1 MQSYKYKAVTNTGST
16 VTGVISG
23 ENRDEIIKNLRS
35 KNQYPILV
43 EAMQKSRDINIG
55 GILSGIKIKDIALF
69 CRQLYTML
77 NAGVTLVNCLDIL
90 KMQTENKKL
99 QGIIGNLHQDVQ
111 KGMSFSEALRQSNVF
126 PELLVNMVVAGEVS
140 GNLDT
145 IMSRMALHFEKE
157 NHIRNKIKGALVY
170 PAFLGG
176 LTIIVVIFLLT
187 FVLPTFVSMFE
198 GSSVEVPALTRALIS
213 ISGFIR
219 KFWYIL
225 LGIIIA
231 ISYFISKF
239 VRTDDGKMFIDT
251 ALMRIP
257 VVKGT
262 VQKMYTSR
270 FTRTLSTLMASG
282 IPLIQALEAV
292 AKVVNNKPVEKALLR
307 TVDDVR
313 KGVNLS
319 IPIKNSNLFPPMV
332 HYMINIGEESGSID
346 DLLERTALFYDE
358 ELDESIKKMMGL
370 IEPTMIVFM
379 AVIIGLI
386 AVAMVLP
393 MFDMLKTVQ

>member
-16 VTGVISG
+16 ITGIISG
-23 ENRDEIIKNLRS
+23 ENKEEILKNLRG
-35 KNQYPILV
+35 KNQYPVMV
-43 EAMQKSRDINIG
+43 EVMQQSRDLDLG
-55 GILSGIKIKDIALF
+55 SMLSRIKIKDIALF

-77 NAGVTLVNCLDIL
+77 NAGVTLINCLDIL
-90 KMQTENKKL
+90 KMQTENKRL

-111 KGMSFSEALRQSNVF
+111 KGMSFSEALRQSNAF

-145 IMSRMALHFEKE
+145 IMSRMAAHFEKE
-157 NHIRNKIKGALVY
+157 NYIRNKIKGALVY
-170 PAFLGG
+170 PAFIGG

-187 FVLPTFVSMFE
+187 FVLPTFISMFE
-198 GSSVEVPALTRALIS
+198 DSGVEVPALTRGLIS
-213 ISGFIR
+213 TSEFIR
-219 KFWYIL
+219 KFWYIV
-225 LGIIIA
+225 LGAVIA
-231 ISYFISKF
+231 ISYFIAKF
-239 VRTDDGKMFIDT
+239 VRTEKGKMVIDT

-262 VQKMYTSR
+262 IQKIYTSR

-332 HYMINIGEESGSID
+332 YYMINIGEESGSID

-358 ELDESIKKMMGL
+358 ELEESIKKMMGL

-386 AVAMVLP
+386 VISIALP
-393 MFDMLKTVQ
+393 MFDMVKTVG

>member
-16 VTGVISG
+16 ITGIISG
-23 ENRDEIIKNLRS
+23 ENKEEILKNLRG
-35 KNQYPILV
+35 KNQYPVMV
-43 EAMQKSRDINIG
+43 EVMQQSRDLDLG
-55 GILSGIKIKDIALF
+55 SMLSRIKIKDIALF

-77 NAGVTLVNCLDIL
+77 NAGVTLINCLDIL
-90 KMQTENKKL
+90 KIQTENKRL

-111 KGMSFSEALRQSNVF
+111 KGMSFSEALRQSNAF

-145 IMSRMALHFEKE
+145 IMSRMATHFEKE

-170 PAFLGG
+170 PAFIGG

-187 FVLPTFVSMFE
+187 FVLPTFISMFE
-198 GSSVEVPALTRALIS
+198 GSGVEVPALTRGLIS
-213 ISGFIR
+213 TSEFIR
-219 KFWYIL
+219 KFWYIV
-225 LGIIIA
+225 LGAVIA
-231 ISYFISKF
+231 LSYFMAKF
-239 VRTDDGKMFIDT
+239 VRTEKGKMAMDT
-251 ALMRIP
+251 SLMRIP

-262 VQKMYTSR
+262 IQKIYTSR

-282 IPLIQALEAV
+282 IPLIQALESV

-332 HYMINIGEESGSID
+332 YYMINIGEESGSID

-358 ELDESIKKMMGL
+358 ELEESIKKMMGL

-379 AVIIGLI
+379 ALIIGLI
-386 AVAMVLP
+386 VIAIALP
-393 MFDMLKTVQ
+393 MFDMVKTVQ

>member
-1 MQSYKYKAVTNTGST
+1 MQSFKYKAVTNTGST

-55 GILSGIKIKDIALF
+55 GMLSGIKIKDIALF

-111 KGMSFSEALRQSNVF
+111 KGKSFSEALRESNVF

-198 GSSVEVPALTRALIS
+198 GSEVAVPALTVALIN

-225 LGIIIA
+225 LGIIIGF
-231 ISYFISKF
+231 SYFMTKF
-239 VRTDDGKMFIDT
+239 VRTEEGKMFIDT

-292 AKVVNNKPVEKALLR
+292 AKVVNNKPLEKALLR

>member
-55 GILSGIKIKDIALF
+55 GFLSGIKLKDIALF

-111 KGMSFSEALRQSNVF
+111 KGKSFSEALRESNVF

-198 GSSVEVPALTRALIS
+198 GSGVAVPFLTRALIS
-213 ISGFIR
+213 ISGLIR

-225 LGIIIA
+225 LGIIIM
-231 ISYFISKF
+231 ISYFMSKF
-239 VRTDDGKMFIDT
+239 VRTEEGKLFIDT

-292 AKVVNNKPVEKALLR
+292 AKVVNNKPVEQALLR

-370 IEPTMIVFM
+370 IEPTMIVLM

-393 MFDMLKTVQ
+393 MFDMLKTV

>member
-1 MQSYKYKAVTNTGST
+1 
-16 VTGVISG
+16 
-23 ENRDEIIKNLRS
+23 
-35 KNQYPILV
+35 
-43 EAMQKSRDINIG
+43 
-55 GILSGIKIKDIALF
+55 
-69 CRQLYTML
+69 
-77 NAGVTLVNCLDIL
+77 
-90 KMQTENKKL
+90 
-99 QGIIGNLHQDVQ
+99 
-111 KGMSFSEALRQSNVF
+111 MSFSEALRQSNAF

-145 IMSRMALHFEKE
+145 IMSRMAAHFEKE

-170 PAFLGG
+170 PAFIGG
-176 LTIIVVIFLLT
+176 LTILVVIFLLT
-187 FVLPTFVSMFE
+187 FVLPTFISMFE
-198 GSSVEVPALTRALIS
+198 GSGVEVPALTRGLIS
-213 ISGFIR
+213 TSEFIR
-219 KFWYIL
+219 KFWYIV
-225 LGIIIA
+225 LGAIIV
-231 ISYFISKF
+231 ISYFIAKF
-239 VRTDDGKMFIDT
+239 VRTEKGKMVIDT

-262 VQKMYTSR
+262 IQKIYTSR
-270 FTRTLSTLMASG
+270 FTRTLSTLMSSG

-292 AKVVNNKPVEKALLR
+292 AKVVNNKPVEKALIR

-332 HYMINIGEESGSID
+332 YYMINIGEESGSID

-358 ELDESIKKMMGL
+358 ELEESIKKMMGL

-386 AVAMVLP
+386 VIAIALP
-393 MFDMLKTVQ
+393 MFDMVKTVQ